1 MRMTEEELESK
12 LPFMFRPD
20 GDIVAVEYGDIPAHT
35 YMDSNYQ
42 YWRGQKGT
50 LSNIS
55 AVDAYMYAVNGCYH
69 VYSTLI
75 GFVNIDVKGNVL
87 CGNISVKHRG
97 KSYTI
102 HLNLMYGLK
111 SLSIMHIGSSYV
123 TGFTNSDG
131 QSSPTRKANTKEI
144 DKDILEKIIND
155 PLKDFGVGIQLFMEA
170 VRKTY
175 ELDPVNRI
183 MDKCFHQ

>member
-1 MRMTEEELESK
+1 MRMTEEELKSK
-12 LPFMFRPD
+12 IPFMFRPN
-20 GDIVAVEYGDIPAHT
+20 GDIVAVEYGDIPAGT
-35 YMDSNYQ
+35 YTQRDYQ
-42 YWRGQKGT
+42 YWQEQEGT

-75 GFVNIDVKGNVL
+75 GFVNIGAKGNVL

-97 KSYTI
+97 KSYII

-144 DKDILEKIIND
+144 DKDVLEKILND
-155 PLKDFGVGIQLFMEA
+155 PLEDYGVGIQLFMEA

-175 ELDPVNRI
+175 ELDKTNCI
-183 MDKCFHQ
+183 MEKHL

>member
-1 MRMTEEELESK
+1 MRMTEDELESK
-12 LPFMFRPD
+12 IPFMFRQN

-42 YWRGQKGT
+42 YWQGQKGT
-50 LSNIS
+50 IANIS
-55 AVDAYMYAVNGCYH
+55 AVDAYIFAVNGLYH

-75 GFVNIDVKGNVL
+75 GEVYIAAKGNVL
-87 CGNISVKHRG
+87 CGNIGVKHHG
-97 KSYTI
+97 KSYII

-111 SLSIMHIGSSYV
+111 SLSIMHIGSTYV

-144 DKDILEKIIND
+144 DKDVLEKILND
-155 PLKDFGVGIQLFMEA
+155 PLEDYGVGIQLFMEA

-175 ELDPVNRI
+175 ELDKTNCI
-183 MDKCFHQ
+183 MEKHL